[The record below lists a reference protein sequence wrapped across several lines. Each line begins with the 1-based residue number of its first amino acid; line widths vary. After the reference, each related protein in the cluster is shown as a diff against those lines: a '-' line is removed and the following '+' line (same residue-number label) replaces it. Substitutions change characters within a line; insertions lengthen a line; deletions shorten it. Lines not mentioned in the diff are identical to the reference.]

1 MSEKRIEGVVAA
13 VLAGGSGSRIGGA
26 KATAQLDGRA
36 LISYPLEAALGAV
49 EQVVVVAKSGV
60 ALPEDLGFGVEM
72 WTEPDEPRHPVI
84 GVVEALRRAE
94 GRAVLI
100 IACDLPLLTSE
111 TVALV
116 ASADAEGSV
125 AVLASAAGRPQP
137 LLARYEPA
145 ALAPLEE
152 FDTDGPMTE
161 QVMALMPTLVDVPP
175 EVSFNVND
183 LEQLKEVSR
192 RLRSSSEQ
200 AE

>member
-1 MSEKRIEGVVAA
+1 MSEKAKSDVIGV

-26 KATAQLDGRA
+26 KATAQLDGQA
-36 LISYPLEAALGAV
+36 LISYPLAAALGALGSV
-49 EQVVVVAKSGV
+49 AVVAK
-60 ALPEDLGFGVEM
+60 DGVELPQLDQRVEL
-72 WTEPDEPRHPVI
+72 WIEPDEPRHPVI
-84 GVVEALRRAE
+84 GVIEALRRAE

-175 EVSFNVND
+175 EASFNVND

>member
-1 MSEKRIEGVVAA
+1 MSAKAKSDVIGA

-26 KATAQLDGRA
+26 KATAQLDGQA
-36 LISYPLEAALGAV
+36 LITYPLTAALGALGSV
-49 EQVVVVAKSGV
+49 AVVAKDDV
-60 ALPEDLGFGVEM
+60 ELPQLDQRVEL
-72 WTEPDEPRHPVI
+72 WIEPDEPRHPVV
-84 GVVEALRRAE
+84 GVIEALRRAE

-111 TVALV
+111 VVALI
-116 ASADAEGSV
+116 ASAEAEGSV
-125 AVLASAAGRPQP
+125 AVMASAAGRPQP

-145 ALAPLEE
+145 ALALLEK

-161 QVMALMPTLVDVPP
+161 QVMALMPTLVEVPA
-175 EVSFNVND
+175 EASFNVND

>member
-1 MSEKRIEGVVAA
+1 MSEKAKSDVIGA

-26 KATAQLDGRA
+26 KATAPLDGQA
-36 LISYPLEAALGAV
+36 LISYPLAAALGALGSV
-49 EQVVVVAKSGV
+49 AVVAK
-60 ALPEDLGFGVEM
+60 DGVELPQLDERVEL
-72 WTEPDEPRHPVI
+72 WIEPDEPRHPVV
-84 GVVEALRRAE
+84 GVIEALRRAE

-111 TVALV
+111 VVALI

-145 ALAPLEE
+145 ALELLLG

-161 QVMALMPTLVDVPP
+161 QVMALMPTLIEVPA
-175 EVSFNVND
+175 EASFNVND

>member
-1 MSEKRIEGVVAA
+1 MSEKAKSDVIGV

-26 KATAQLDGRA
+26 KATAQLDGQA
-36 LISYPLEAALGAV
+36 LISYPLAAALGALGAV
-49 EQVVVVAKSGV
+49 AVVAK
-60 ALPEDLGFGVEM
+60 DGVELPQLDQRVEL
-72 WTEPDEPRHPVI
+72 WIEPDQPRHPVV
-84 GVVEALRRAE
+84 GVIEALRRAR
-94 GRAVLI
+94 GSAVLA

-111 TVALV
+111 VVGLI
-116 ASADAEGSV
+116 ASADAEASV

-145 ALAPLEE
+145 ALELLLG

-161 QVMALMPTLVDVPP
+161 QVMALRPTLVEVPA
-175 EVSFNVND
+175 EASFNVND

-192 RLRSSSEQ
+192 RLRPSSEQ

>member
-1 MSEKRIEGVVAA
+1 MSEKAKSDVIGV

-26 KATAQLDGRA
+26 KATAQLDGQA
-36 LISYPLEAALGAV
+36 LISYPLAAALGALGSV
-49 EQVVVVAKSGV
+49 AVVAK
-60 ALPEDLGFGVEM
+60 DGVELPQLDQRVEL
-72 WTEPDEPRHPVI
+72 WIEPDEPRHPVI
-84 GVVEALRRAE
+84 GVIEALRRAE

-111 TVALV
+111 VVALI

-137 LLARYEPA
+137 LLARYQPA
-145 ALAPLEE
+145 ALALLEK

-161 QVMALMPTLVDVPP
+161 QVMALLPTLVEVPA
-175 EVSFNVND
+175 EASFNVND

>member
-1 MSEKRIEGVVAA
+1 MSEKAKSDVIGV

-26 KATAQLDGRA
+26 KATAQLYGQA
-36 LISYPLEAALGAV
+36 LISYPLAAALGALGSV
-49 EQVVVVAKSGV
+49 AIVAKGDV
-60 ALPEDLGFGVEM
+60 ELPQLEQRVEL
-72 WTEPDEPRHPVI
+72 WIEPDEPQHPVV
-84 GVVEALRRAE
+84 GVIEALRRAR
-94 GRAVLI
+94 GSAVVV

-111 TVALV
+111 VVELV
-116 ASADAEGSV
+116 AGTDAEGSI

-145 ALAPLEE
+145 ALEHLLG

-161 QVMALMPTLVDVPP
+161 QVMALMPALVDVPP
-175 EVSFNVND
+175 EASFNVND
-183 LEQLKEVSR
+183 LEQLREVSR

>member
-1 MSEKRIEGVVAA
+1 MSEKAKSDVIGV

-26 KATAQLDGRA
+26 KATAQLDGQA
-36 LISYPLEAALGAV
+36 LISYPLTAALGALGSV
-49 EQVVVVAKSGV
+49 AVVAK
-60 ALPEDLGFGVEM
+60 DGVELPQLDQRVEL
-72 WTEPDEPRHPVI
+72 WIEPDEPRHPVV
-84 GVVEALRRAE
+84 GVIEALRRAE

-100 IACDLPLLTSE
+100 IACDLPLLMSE
-111 TVALV
+111 VGALI
-116 ASADAEGSV
+116 AGADAEGSV

-145 ALAPLEE
+145 ALALLEK
-152 FDTDGPMTE
+152 FDTDSSMTE
-161 QVMALMPTLVDVPP
+161 QVMALMPTLVEVPA
-175 EVSFNVND
+175 EASFNVND

>member
-1 MSEKRIEGVVAA
+1 MSGNAKSDVIGV

-26 KATAQLDGRA
+26 KATAQLDGQA
-36 LISYPLEAALGAV
+36 LITYPLTAALGALGSV
-49 EQVVVVAKSGV
+49 AVVAKDDV
-60 ALPEDLGFGVEM
+60 ELPQLDQRVEL
-72 WTEPDEPRHPVI
+72 WIEPDEPRHPVV
-84 GVVEALRRAE
+84 GVIEALRRAR
-94 GRAVLI
+94 GSAVLA

-111 TVALV
+111 VLALI
-116 ASADAEGSV
+116 AGADAEGSV

-145 ALAPLEE
+145 ALALLEK

-161 QVMALMPTLVDVPP
+161 QVMALLPTLVEVPA
-175 EVSFNVND
+175 EASFNVND

>member
-1 MSEKRIEGVVAA
+1 VRENDRPEVIAA

-26 KATAQLDGRA
+26 KATAELGGQA
-36 LISYPLEAALGAV
+36 LISYPLAAALDALGS
-49 EQVVVVAKSGV
+49 VVVVAKSDV
-60 ALPEDLGFGVEM
+60 ELPQLDQRVEL
-72 WTEPDEPRHPVI
+72 WIEPDEPRHPVV
-84 GVVEALRRAE
+84 GVIEALRRAR
-94 GRAVLI
+94 GRAVLA

-111 TVALV
+111 TVALI
-116 ASADAEGSV
+116 AGADAEGSV

-145 ALAPLEE
+145 ALELLLG

-161 QVMALMPTLVDVPP
+161 QVMALMPTLVDVPA
-175 EVSFNVND
+175 EASFNVND

>member
-1 MSEKRIEGVVAA
+1 MSEKAKSGVIGV

-26 KATAQLDGRA
+26 KATAQLDGHA
-36 LISYPLEAALGAV
+36 LISYPLAAALGALSSV
-49 EQVVVVAKSGV
+49 AVVAK
-60 ALPEDLGFGVEM
+60 DGVELPQLDQRVEL
-72 WTEPDEPRHPVI
+72 WIEPDEPRHPVV
-84 GVVEALRRAE
+84 GVIEALRRAE

-111 TVALV
+111 VVALI
-116 ASADAEGSV
+116 ASADADGSV

-145 ALAPLEE
+145 ALALLEK

-161 QVMALMPTLVDVPP
+161 QVMALMPTLVEVPA
-175 EVSFNVND
+175 EASFNVND

>member
-1 MSEKRIEGVVAA
+1 MSEKAKSDVIGV

-26 KATAQLDGRA
+26 KATAQLDGQA
-36 LISYPLEAALGAV
+36 LISYPLAAALGALSSV
-49 EQVVVVAKSGV
+49 AVVAK
-60 ALPEDLGFGVEM
+60 DGVELPQLDQRVEL
-72 WTEPDEPRHPVI
+72 WIEPDEPRHPVV
-84 GVVEALRRAE
+84 GVIEALRRAE

-111 TVALV
+111 VVALI

-125 AVLASAAGRPQP
+125 ALLASAAGRPQP
-137 LLARYEPA
+137 LLARYQPA
-145 ALAPLEE
+145 ALALLEK
-152 FDTDGPMTE
+152 FDTDGAMTE
-161 QVMALMPTLVDVPP
+161 QVMALLPTLVEVPA
-175 EVSFNVND
+175 EASFNVND

>member
-1 MSEKRIEGVVAA
+1 VDEKLTKGVLAA
-13 VLAGGSGSRIGGA
+13 VLAGGSASRMGGA
-26 KATAQLDGRA
+26 KATVQLDGRP
-36 LISYPLEAALGAV
+36 LITYPLEAALDALGAV
-49 EQVVVVAKSGV
+49 AVVAKDDV
-60 ALPEDLGFGVEM
+60 ELPPLDQRAEL
-72 WTEPDEPRHPVI
+72 WIEPDEPRHPAVGVI
-84 GVVEALRRAE
+84 EALRRAR
-94 GRAVLI
+94 GSAVVV

-111 TVALV
+111 VVGLLAN
-116 ASADAEGSV
+116 ADAEGSV

-137 LLARYEPA
+137 LLSRYEPA

-175 EVSFNVND
+175 EASFNVND
-183 LEQLKEVSR
+183 LQQLEEVSR

>member
-1 MSEKRIEGVVAA
+1 MSEKAKSDVIGV

-26 KATAQLDGRA
+26 KASAQLDGQA
-36 LISYPLEAALGAV
+36 LISYPLAAALGALGSV
-49 EQVVVVAKSGV
+49 AVVAK
-60 ALPEDLGFGVEM
+60 DGVELPQLDERVEL
-72 WTEPDEPRHPVI
+72 WIEPDAPRHPVV
-84 GVVEALRRAE
+84 GVIEALRRAE

-111 TVALV
+111 VVALI
-116 ASADAEGSV
+116 ADADAEGSV

-145 ALAPLEE
+145 ALELLLG

-161 QVMALMPTLVDVPP
+161 QVMALLPTLVEVPA
-175 EVSFNVND
+175 EASFNVND

>member
-1 MSEKRIEGVVAA
+1 MA
-13 VLAGGSGSRIGGA
+13 VRHYRS
-26 KATAQLDGRA
+26 ATAQLEGHA
-36 LISYPLEAALGAV
+36 LISHPLAAALGALDSV
-49 EQVVVVAKSGV
+49 AVVAKDDV
-60 ALPEDLGFGVEM
+60 ELPQLDERVEL
-72 WTEPDEPRHPVI
+72 WIEPDEPRHPVV
-84 GVVEALRRAE
+84 GVIEALRRAE

-111 TVALV
+111 VVALI

-125 AVLASAAGRPQP
+125 AVLASAAGRRQP

-145 ALAPLEE
+145 ALALLEK

-161 QVMALMPTLVDVPP
+161 QVMALMPTLVEVPA
-175 EVSFNVND
+175 EASFNVND

>member
-1 MSEKRIEGVVAA
+1 MSEKPKSDVLAA

-26 KATAQLDGRA
+26 KATAQLDGQA
-36 LISYPLEAALGAV
+36 LISYPLAAALGALGSV
-49 EQVVVVAKSGV
+49 AIVAK
-60 ALPEDLGFGVEM
+60 DGVELPQLDQRVEL
-72 WTEPDEPRHPVI
+72 WIEPDEPRHPVV
-84 GVVEALRRAE
+84 GVIEALRRAR
-94 GRAVLI
+94 GSAVVV

-111 TVALV
+111 VVALI
-116 ASADAEGSV
+116 AGADAEGSV

-145 ALAPLEE
+145 ALELLLG

-161 QVMALMPTLVDVPP
+161 QVMALMPALIDVPP
-175 EVSFNVND
+175 EASFNVND
-183 LEQLKEVSR
+183 LEQLKEVSH

>member
-1 MSEKRIEGVVAA
+1 MSEKAKSDVIGV

-26 KATAQLDGRA
+26 KATAQLDGQA
-36 LISYPLEAALGAV
+36 LISYPLAAALGALGSV
-49 EQVVVVAKSGV
+49 AVVAK
-60 ALPEDLGFGVEM
+60 DGVELPQLDQRVEL
-72 WTEPDEPRHPVI
+72 WIEPDEPRHPVI
-84 GVVEALRRAE
+84 GVIEALRRAE

-111 TVALV
+111 VVALI

-137 LLARYEPA
+137 LLARYQPA
-145 ALAPLEE
+145 ALALLEK
-152 FDTDGPMTE
+152 FDTDGAMTE
-161 QVMALMPTLVDVPP
+161 QVMALLPTLVEVPA
-175 EVSFNVND
+175 EASFNVND

>member
-1 MSEKRIEGVVAA
+1 MSEKAKSDVIGA

-26 KATAQLDGRA
+26 KATAQLDGQA
-36 LISYPLEAALGAV
+36 LISYPLAAALGALGSV
-49 EQVVVVAKSGV
+49 AVVAKDDV
-60 ALPEDLGFGVEM
+60 ELPQLDQRVEL
-72 WTEPDEPRHPVI
+72 WIEPDEPRHPVI
-84 GVVEALRRAE
+84 GVIEALRRAE
-94 GRAVLI
+94 GRAVVV

-111 TVALV
+111 VVALI
-116 ASADAEGSV
+116 ASADADGSV

-145 ALAPLEE
+145 ALALLEK
-152 FDTDGPMTE
+152 FDTDGAMTE
-161 QVMALMPTLVDVPP
+161 QVMALLPTLVEVPA
-175 EVSFNVND
+175 EASFNVND

>member
-1 MSEKRIEGVVAA
+1 VSEKREENVIAA

-36 LISYPLEAALGAV
+36 LISYPLEAALGALS
-49 EQVVVVAKSGV
+49 QVVVVAK
-60 ALPEDLGFGVEM
+60 ADAELPDELGRGVEL

-84 GVVEALRRAE
+84 GVIEALRRAE
-94 GRAVLI
+94 GRAVVV

-111 TVALV
+111 VVGLLAT
-116 ASADAEGSV
+116 ADAEGSV

-137 LLARYEPA
+137 LLARYEPT
-145 ALAPLEE
+145 ALEALLE
-152 FDTDGPMTE
+152 FDFDAPMTE

-175 EVSFNVND
+175 EASFNVND
-183 LEQLKEVSR
+183 LQQLEEVSR

>member
-1 MSEKRIEGVVAA
+1 MSEKAKSDVIGA

-26 KATAQLDGRA
+26 KATAPLDGQA
-36 LISYPLEAALGAV
+36 LISYPLAAALGALGSV
-49 EQVVVVAKSGV
+49 AVVAK
-60 ALPEDLGFGVEM
+60 DGVELPQLDERVEL
-72 WTEPDEPRHPVI
+72 WIEPDEPRHPVV
-84 GVVEALRRAE
+84 GVIEALRRAE

-111 TVALV
+111 VVALI

-145 ALAPLEE
+145 ALELLLG
-152 FDTDGPMTE
+152 FDTDGAMTE
-161 QVMALMPTLVDVPP
+161 QVMALLPTLVEVPA
-175 EVSFNVND
+175 EASFNVTD

>member
-1 MSEKRIEGVVAA
+1 VSEKAKSDVIGA

-26 KATAQLDGRA
+26 KATAQLDGQA
-36 LISYPLEAALGAV
+36 LISYPLTAALGALGSV
-49 EQVVVVAKSGV
+49 AVVAK
-60 ALPEDLGFGVEM
+60 DGVELPQLDERVEL
-72 WTEPDEPRHPVI
+72 WIEPDEPRHPVV
-84 GVVEALRRAE
+84 GVIEALRRAE

-111 TVALV
+111 VVALI
-116 ASADAEGSV
+116 AGADAEGSV

-137 LLARYEPA
+137 LLALYEPA
-145 ALAPLEE
+145 ALALLEQ

-161 QVMALMPTLVDVPP
+161 QVMALMPTLIEVPA
-175 EVSFNVND
+175 EASFNVND

>member
-1 MSEKRIEGVVAA
+1 MSEKAKSDVIGV

-26 KATAQLDGRA
+26 KASAQLDGQA
-36 LISYPLEAALGAV
+36 LISYPLAAALGALGSV
-49 EQVVVVAKSGV
+49 AVVAK
-60 ALPEDLGFGVEM
+60 DGVELPQLDQRVEL
-72 WTEPDEPRHPVI
+72 WIEPDEPRHPVV
-84 GVVEALRRAE
+84 GVIEALRRAR
-94 GRAVLI
+94 GSAVLA

-111 TVALV
+111 VVALI

-145 ALAPLEE
+145 ALALLEK
-152 FDTDGPMTE
+152 FDADGPMTE
-161 QVMALMPTLVDVPP
+161 QVMALMPTLVEVPA
-175 EVSFNVND
+175 EASFNVND

>member
-1 MSEKRIEGVVAA
+1 MSEKAKSDVIGV

-26 KATAQLDGRA
+26 KATAQLDGQA
-36 LISYPLEAALGAV
+36 LISYPLAAALGALGSV
-49 EQVVVVAKSGV
+49 AVVAK
-60 ALPEDLGFGVEM
+60 DGVELPQLDQRVEL
-72 WTEPDEPRHPVI
+72 WIEPDEPRHPVI
-84 GVVEALRRAE
+84 GVIEALRRAE

-111 TVALV
+111 VVALI

-145 ALAPLEE
+145 ALALLEK
-152 FDTDGPMTE
+152 FDTDGAMTE
-161 QVMALMPTLVDVPP
+161 QVMALLPTLVEVPA
-175 EVSFNVND
+175 EASFNVND

>member
-1 MSEKRIEGVVAA
+1 MSEKAKSDVIGA

-26 KATAQLDGRA
+26 KATAPLDGQA
-36 LISYPLEAALGAV
+36 LLSYPLAAALGALGSV
-49 EQVVVVAKSGV
+49 AVVAK
-60 ALPEDLGFGVEM
+60 DGVELPQLDERVEL
-72 WTEPDEPRHPVI
+72 WIEPDEPRHPVV
-84 GVVEALRRAE
+84 GVIEALRRAE
-94 GRAVLI
+94 GRAVLA

-111 TVALV
+111 VVALI

-145 ALAPLEE
+145 ALALLEK
-152 FDTDGPMTE
+152 FDADGPMTE
-161 QVMALMPTLVDVPP
+161 QVMALMPTLVEVPA
-175 EVSFNVND
+175 EASFNVND

>member
-1 MSEKRIEGVVAA
+1 MSEKAKSDVIGV

-26 KATAQLDGRA
+26 KATAQLDGQA
-36 LISYPLEAALGAV
+36 LISYPLAAALGALGSV
-49 EQVVVVAKSGV
+49 AVVAK
-60 ALPEDLGFGVEM
+60 DGVELPQLDQRVEL
-72 WTEPDEPRHPVI
+72 WIEPDEPRHPVA
-84 GVVEALRRAE
+84 GVIEALRRAR
-94 GRAVLI
+94 GSAVLA

-111 TVALV
+111 VLALI

-145 ALAPLEE
+145 ALELLLS

-161 QVMALMPTLVDVPP
+161 QVMALMPTLVEVPA
-175 EVSFNVND
+175 EASFNVND

>member
-1 MSEKRIEGVVAA
+1 MSEKAKSDVIGA

-26 KATAQLDGRA
+26 KATAQLDGQA
-36 LISYPLEAALGAV
+36 LISYPLAAALGALSSV
-49 EQVVVVAKSGV
+49 AVVAK
-60 ALPEDLGFGVEM
+60 DGVELPQLDQRVEL
-72 WTEPDEPRHPVI
+72 WIEPDEPRHPVV
-84 GVVEALRRAE
+84 GVIEALRRAE

-100 IACDLPLLTSE
+100 IACDLPLLTSDV
-111 TVALV
+111 VALI

-145 ALAPLEE
+145 ALELLLG

-161 QVMALMPTLVDVPP
+161 QVMALLPTLVEVPA
-175 EVSFNVND
+175 EASFNVND

>member
-1 MSEKRIEGVVAA
+1 MLAA

-26 KATAQLDGRA
+26 KATAQLDGQA
-36 LISYPLEAALGAV
+36 LISYPLAAALGALGSV
-49 EQVVVVAKSGV
+49 AIVAK
-60 ALPEDLGFGVEM
+60 DGVELPQLDQRVEL
-72 WTEPDEPRHPVI
+72 WIEPDEPRHPVV
-84 GVVEALRRAE
+84 GVIEALRRAR
-94 GRAVLI
+94 GSAVVV

-111 TVALV
+111 VVALI
-116 ASADAEGSV
+116 AGADAEGSV

-145 ALAPLEE
+145 ALELLLG

-161 QVMALMPTLVDVPP
+161 QVMALMPALIDVPP
-175 EVSFNVND
+175 EASFNVND

>member
-1 MSEKRIEGVVAA
+1 MSEKAKSDVIGA

-26 KATAQLDGRA
+26 KATAQLDGQA
-36 LISYPLEAALGAV
+36 LITYPLTAALGALGSV
-49 EQVVVVAKSGV
+49 AVVAKDDV
-60 ALPEDLGFGVEM
+60 ELPQLDQRVEL
-72 WTEPDEPRHPVI
+72 WIEPDEPRHPVV
-84 GVVEALRRAE
+84 GVIEALRRAR
-94 GRAVLI
+94 GSAGLA

-111 TVALV
+111 VLALI
-116 ASADAEGSV
+116 AGADAEGSV

-145 ALAPLEE
+145 ALALLEK

-161 QVMALMPTLVDVPP
+161 QVMALLPTLVEVPA
-175 EVSFNVND
+175 EASFNVND

>member
-1 MSEKRIEGVVAA
+1 MSEERIEGVVAA

-26 KATAQLDGRA
+26 KATAQLDGQA
-36 LISYPLEAALGAV
+36 LISYPLAAALGALGSV
-49 EQVVVVAKSGV
+49 AIVAK
-60 ALPEDLGFGVEM
+60 DGVELPQLDQRVEL
-72 WTEPDEPRHPVI
+72 WIEPDEPRHPVA
-84 GVVEALRRAE
+84 GVIEALRRAR
-94 GRAVLI
+94 GSAVLA

-111 TVALV
+111 VVALI
-116 ASADAEGSV
+116 AGADAEGSV

-145 ALAPLEE
+145 ALELLLG

-161 QVMALMPTLVDVPP
+161 QVMALMPTLVEVPA
-175 EVSFNVND
+175 EASFNVND

>member
-1 MSEKRIEGVVAA
+1 MSEKAKSDVIGV

-26 KATAQLDGRA
+26 KATAQLDGQA
-36 LISYPLEAALGAV
+36 LISYPLAAALGALSSV
-49 EQVVVVAKSGV
+49 AVVAK
-60 ALPEDLGFGVEM
+60 DGVELPQLDQRVEL
-72 WTEPDEPRHPVI
+72 WIEPDEPRHPVV
-84 GVVEALRRAE
+84 GVIEALRRAE
-94 GRAVLI
+94 GRAVLA

-111 TVALV
+111 VVALI
-116 ASADAEGSV
+116 ASADADGSV

-145 ALAPLEE
+145 ALALLEK

-161 QVMALMPTLVDVPP
+161 QVMALMPTLVEVPA
-175 EVSFNVND
+175 EASFNVND

>member
-1 MSEKRIEGVVAA
+1 MSEKAKSDVIGV

-26 KATAQLDGRA
+26 KATAQLDGQA
-36 LISYPLEAALGAV
+36 LISYPLKAALGALGSV
-49 EQVVVVAKSGV
+49 AVVAK
-60 ALPEDLGFGVEM
+60 DGVELPQLDQRVEL
-72 WTEPDEPRHPVI
+72 WIEPDEPRHPVV
-84 GVVEALRRAE
+84 GVIEALRRAE

-111 TVALV
+111 VVALI
-116 ASADAEGSV
+116 AGADAEGSV

-145 ALAPLEE
+145 ALALLEK

-161 QVMALMPTLVDVPP
+161 QVMALMPTLVEVPA
-175 EVSFNVND
+175 EASFNVND